1 MSAVLSRHGADDTA
15 PAPALTA
22 RGAAWA
28 LAVALGLLVLVNL
41 FIRRYDLEG
50 GRSYGVQGVPPA
62 VAWFLLLVLMLASG
76 ALRRLSPRLAFSRPQ
91 LLLIFGFLAL
101 AIPISSFM
109 GVRSLLPH
117 LSLLPYYA
125 GPENEFARIA
135 AHIPD
140 WLMPKD
146 PRVLIPAYEGSETG
160 AVMWGPWVGPM
171 LLWGGF
177 MLVLGLTT
185 LCVIVL
191 VRHHW
196 NAHEHLSYPLL
207 ELPRELVGLR
217 HRSDRTLLADPL
229 MWVGFGTAF
238 LIQTGNIAKYF
249 VPSLP
254 AVPLRTDLAPFL
266 TEEPL
271 RFLLPLR
278 FYIDP
283 VTIGTGYLV
292 PQDLLFSIWSVYLLY
307 KLGGMGAG
315 MLGLRDA
322 SFPYYQEQ
330 STGGYLAYGLLLLV
344 AARGQIARLA
354 RLAARGQ
361 PSREAYPLSPA
372 WAFYG
377 VLAGLGLIVLWCAVN
392 QFALKLAVPYLVIL
406 MLYTLVQARLR
417 AETGVPLGW
426 AYPFGT
432 QKTVFDRVLG
442 TRGIM
447 ALGGEQ
453 GLVMLSFYSW
463 LARYNTL
470 GETATFEADNL
481 TLWESLGLRRRQTNT
496 FLLSALV
503 AGIALGFVIH
513 LSAYYRFGAS
523 LLQGGSLYGGAN
535 TMVARGEYLGL
546 SAQLVSPAP
555 PDALRLKFMV
565 VGFILTPALA
575 LLRRGFLRFPFH
587 PLGFLLATSY
597 GPTPYYW
604 SSMLLAWLAKAAILR
619 IGGARQYWRGLPF
632 FLGLVLGSSMTYDV
646 GWMVVR
652 ALLPEGMVTDYV

>member
-1 MSAVLSRHGADDTA
+1 MSVTIPQQESPNAPQTASLS
-15 PAPALTA
+15 L
-22 RGAAWA
+22 RGAVWA
-28 LAVALGLLVLVNL
+28 FAIATVLLVLVNL

-62 VAWFLLLVLMLASG
+62 VAWFLLLVLMLASSAAG
-76 ALRRLSPRLAFSRPQ
+76 RLHPRLALSRPQ

-135 AHIPD
+135 THIPD

-146 PRVLIPAYEGSETG
+146 PQVLIPAYEGSDTG
-160 AVMWGPWVGPM
+160 AVLWGPWIGPV
-171 LLWGGF
+171 LLWSGF

-191 VRHHW
+191 MRHHW
-196 NAHEHLSYPLL
+196 NADEHLSYPML
-207 ELPRELVGLR
+207 ELPREMVGLR
-217 HRSDRTLLADPL
+217 HRGQRSLLADPL
-229 MWVGFGTAF
+229 MWLGFGTAF
-238 LIQTGNIAKYF
+238 LLQAGNIAKYL

-283 VTIGTGYLV
+283 LTIGAGYLV
-292 PQDLLFSIWSVYLLY
+292 PQDLLFSTWSIYLLY
-307 KLGGMGAG
+307 KLAGMGAG
-315 MLGLRDA
+315 MFGLRDA
-322 SFPYYQEQ
+322 SFPYFQEQ
-330 STGGYLAYGLLLLV
+330 STGGYVAYGLLLLI

-354 RLAARGQ
+354 RLATRGEA
-361 PSREAYPLSPA
+361 SREAYPLNPA
-372 WAFYG
+372 LAFYG
-377 VLAGLGLIVLWCAVN
+377 ALGGLAVIILWCAVN
-392 QFALKLAVPYLVIL
+392 QFALKLAIPYLIL
-406 MLYTLVQARLR
+406 LLLYTIVQARLR
-417 AETGVPLGW
+417 AEAGIPLGW
-426 AYPFGT
+426 PYPYGT
-432 QKTVFDRVLG
+432 QKSIFTYVLG
-442 TRGIM
+442 TRGIV
-447 ALGGEQ
+447 AAGGEQ

-463 LARYNTL
+463 LSRYNYL
-470 GETATFEADNL
+470 GETASFGTENL
-481 TLWESLGLRRRQTNT
+481 TLWESVGIAPRKTNLFLIAALVLGL
-496 FLLSALV
+496 
-503 AGIALGFVIH
+503 GLGFYIH

-523 LLQGGSLYGGAN
+523 LLQGGDLYGGAN

-546 SAQLVSPAP
+546 SAQLTSPAP
-555 PDALRLKFMV
+555 PDALRLKFMFA
-565 VGFILTPALA
+565 GFAMTPALA
-575 LLRRGFLRFPFH
+575 LLRRTFLRFPFH

-604 SSMLLAWLAKAAILR
+604 SSMLIAWAAKAILLR
-619 IGGARQYWRGLPF
+619 LSGARLYWRALPF
-632 FLGLVLGSSMTYDV
+632 FLGLVLGSSMTYDIV
-646 GWMVVR
+646 WMVVR
-652 ALLPEGMVTDYV
+652 ALLPEGMITDYV

>member
-1 MSAVLSRHGADDTA
+1 MSTTISQRGSQEATPS
-15 PAPALTA
+15 PALGL

-28 LAVALGLLVLVNL
+28 FVVGLVLLVLVNL

-62 VAWFLLLVLMLASG
+62 VAWFLLLALMLASG
-76 ALRRLSPRLAFSRPQ
+76 AASRISPRLALSRPQ

-101 AIPISSFM
+101 SIPISSFM

-125 GPENEFARIA
+125 APDNEFARIA
-135 AHIPD
+135 DHIPD

-146 PRVLIPAYEGSETG
+146 PQVLIPAYEGSETG
-160 AVMWGPWVGPM
+160 AVMWGPWMGPV

-185 LCVIVL
+185 LCVVVL

-196 NAHEHLSYPLL
+196 NAGEHLSYPML

-217 HRSDRTLLADPL
+217 RRSERTLLTDPL
-229 MWVGFGTAF
+229 MWVGFATAF
-238 LIQTGNIAKYF
+238 IVQAGNIAKYF

-254 AVPLRTDLAPFL
+254 AVPLKTDLAPFL

-283 VTIGTGYLV
+283 LTIGAGYLV
-292 PQDLLFSIWSVYLLY
+292 PQDLLFSTWSIYLIY
-307 KLGGMGAG
+307 KLVGMAAG
-315 MLGLRDA
+315 MMGLRNGT
-322 SFPYYQEQ
+322 FPYFQEQ
-330 STGGYLAYGLLLLV
+330 STGGYVAYGLLLLI
-344 AARGQIARLA
+344 AARGQIVRLA
-354 RLAARGQ
+354 GLASRGK

-372 WAFYG
+372 LAFYG
-377 VLAGLGLIVLWCAVN
+377 VLGGIGLIILWCAIN
-392 QFALKLAVPYLVIL
+392 QFALKLAVPYLIL
-406 MLYTLVQARLR
+406 LLLYTVVQARLR
-417 AETGVPLGW
+417 AEAGIPLGW
-426 AYPFGT
+426 PYPFGT
-432 QKTVFDRVLG
+432 QKTTFDYVLG
-442 TRGIM
+442 TKGIK

-463 LARYNTL
+463 LSRYNYL
-470 GETATFEADNL
+470 GETAAFQTDNL
-481 TLWESLGLRRRQTNT
+481 ALWERLDITPRKTNW
-496 FLLSALV
+496 FMLSALV
-503 AGIALGFVIH
+503 AGLALGFYIH

-546 SAQLVSPAP
+546 SAQLASPTP
-555 PDALRLKFMV
+555 PDTLRVKFMIG
-565 VGFILTPALA
+565 GFLLTPALA
-575 LLRRGFLRFPFH
+575 LLRRSFLRFPFH

-604 SSMLLAWLAKAAILR
+604 SSMLIAWAAKALILR
-619 IGGARQYWRGLPF
+619 LGGARLYWRGLPF

-646 GWMVVR
+646 LWMVVR

>member
-1 MSAVLSRHGADDTA
+1 MSTPLATPESDNAATA
-15 PAPALTA
+15 PALSA
-22 RGAAWA
+22 RGAGWA
-28 LAVALGLLVLVNL
+28 LAVGLGLLVLVNL

-62 VAWFLLLVLMLASG
+62 VAWFLLLALILAAG
-76 ALRRLSPRLAFSRPQ
+76 AARRLSPRLALSRAQ
-91 LLLIFGFLAL
+91 LLLVFGFLAL

-125 GPENEFARIA
+125 APDNEFARLA
-135 AHIPD
+135 DHIPD

-146 PRVLIPAYEGSETG
+146 LAVLTPAYEGSESG
-160 AVMWGPWVGPM
+160 AVPWGAWLGPV

-177 MLVLGLTT
+177 LLVLGLTT
-185 LCVIVL
+185 LCIIVL

-196 NAHEHLSYPLL
+196 NADEHLSYPLL

-217 HRSDRTLLADPL
+217 PHGQRSLLTDPL
-229 MWVGFGTAF
+229 MWVGFGVAF
-238 LIQTGNIAKYF
+238 LIQTGNIVKYF

-254 AVPLRTDLAPFL
+254 AVPLKTDLAPFL

-283 VTIGTGYLV
+283 VTIGAGYLV
-292 PQDLLFSIWSVYLLY
+292 PQDLLLSIWSLYLVYKFL
-307 KLGGMGAG
+307 GMGGG

-322 SFPYYQEQ
+322 SFPYFQEQ
-330 STGGYLAYGLLLLV
+330 STGGYVAYGLLLLF
-344 AARGQIARLA
+344 AARGQLARMARLA
-354 RLAARGQ
+354 LRGES
-361 PSREAYPLSPA
+361 SREAYPLSPA
-372 WAFYG
+372 WAVWG
-377 VLAGLGLIVLWCAVN
+377 ALGGLGLLLLWCVVN
-392 QFALKLAVPYLVIL
+392 QFALKLAAPYLVIL

-432 QKTVFDRVLG
+432 QKTIFNQVLG
-442 TRGIM
+442 TRGIT

-463 LARYNTL
+463 LARYNFL
-470 GETATFEADNL
+470 GETASFQTDNL
-481 TLWESLGLRRRQTNT
+481 TLWESLGIRPRQTNT
-496 FLLSALV
+496 FLLTALV
-503 AGIALGFVIH
+503 AGIALGFFIH
-513 LSAYYRFGAS
+513 LSAYYRFGAA
-523 LLQGGSLYGGAN
+523 LLQGGDLYGGAN

-546 SAQLVSPAP
+546 SAQLANPAP
-555 PDALRLKFMV
+555 PDALRLKYMV
-565 VGFILTPALA
+565 AGFLLTPALA

-604 SSMLLAWLAKAAILR
+604 SSMLLAWAAKVLILR
-619 IGGARQYWRGLPF
+619 VGGARQYWRGLPF
-632 FLGLVLGSSMTYDV
+632 FLGLVLGSSLTYDI